1 VKSWIWKT
9 EPANSINLPRV
20 IEMHKIESMD
30 PGDEEGDEPTIYGDP
45 GD

>member
-1 VKSWIWKT
+1 LHFIFGNKFWSFFLGI
-9 EPANSINLPRV
+9 S
-20 IEMHKIESMD
+20 IESMD